1 MLPTDVESAQIVEPA
16 TRIAGEV
23 RVPGDKSIAHRA
35 LMLAALAEGD
45 SRIEGLPDGED
56 VAATVACLRGLG
68 VRIDRTG
75 GPARV
80 HGGGWRSFSPSH
92 GPLDC
97 ANSGT
102 TMRLMLGIL
111 SGSWISATLDGDASL
126 RRRPM
131 ARVVEPLRI
140 MGARIQSQDG
150 RAPLTVTGAR
160 LQGRRHVLA
169 VPSAQVKSALL
180 LAGLTASG
188 PTTVVEPVATRDH
201 TERLLRAM
209 GTDVK
214 ATADGVVIRP
224 SQQPLRPIDL
234 SVPGDFS
241 SAAFWMAAAALR
253 PGWSVTIREVGLNPS
268 RTAFLRL
275 LESMGAEIHV
285 DTDVPGIEPL
295 GSVTVTGRR
304 MHAVTMGAA
313 DVAAAIDEIPA
324 LLSVATQAE
333 GTTVI
338 EGAAELRVKESD
350 RLATMS
356 EGLRRMGAVVDER
369 ADGVSIHGQAALQGA
384 TVQSRGDHR
393 IAMALAVAGLAA
405 SGPTTIEGAESVAV
419 SYPEF
424 FTHLQELTHG

>member
-1 MLPTDVESAQIVEPA
+1 VPPTDVESVNIVAPA
-16 TRIAGEV
+16 TRVDGEL

-35 LMLAALAEGD
+35 LILAALAQGE
-45 SRIEGLPDGED
+45 SRIAGLPDGED
-56 VAATVACLRGLG
+56 VAATVACLRSLG
-68 VRIDRTG
+68 VKIDRIG

-80 HGGGWRSFSPSH
+80 HGGGWRSFSPPQ

-102 TMRLMLGIL
+102 TMRLMLGVL
-111 SGSWISATLDGDASL
+111 SGSWVSAALDGDASL

-131 ARVVEPLRI
+131 ARVVDPLRL

-150 RAPLTVTGAR
+150 HAPLTLRGAR

-180 LAGLTASG
+180 LAGLSASG
-188 PTTVVEPVATRDH
+188 PTSVVEPVATRDH

-209 GTDVK
+209 GTDVH
-214 ATADGVVIRP
+214 AAAGVVEVRP
-224 SQQPLRPIDL
+224 SHQPLRPIDL

-253 PGWSVTIREVGLNPS
+253 PGWSVTIREVGLNPT
-268 RTAFLRL
+268 RTAFLQL

-285 DTDVPGIEPL
+285 DVGDAGVEPI
-295 GSVTVTGRR
+295 GSVTVRGRPL
-304 MHAVTMGAA
+304 HAIRIGAA

-324 LLSVATQAE
+324 LLIVATQAE

-356 EGLRRMGAVVDER
+356 EGLRRMGAIVDER
-369 ADGVSIHGQAALQGA
+369 ADGVSIHGQANLHGA
-384 TVQSRGDHR
+384 TVESHGDHR
-393 IAMALAVAGLAA
+393 VAMALAVAGLVA
-405 SGPTTIEGAESVAV
+405 SGPTTIEEADCVAV
-419 SYPEF
+419 SYPDF
-424 FTHLQELTHG
+424 FSDLQGLAT